1 MPRTQQTRTSHSNPG
16 QTATAIETTCPL
28 SLEPLQAMRPAGR
41 IKQQE
46 TTMKK
51 IMTMI
56 AVALSLLGSVNF
68 ALAQSNPDL
77 GAVSGSTANLNAE
90 SHDGEY
96 HIQRGE

>member
-1 MPRTQQTRTSHSNPG
+1 MPAQ
-16 QTATAIETTCPL
+16 AIAIQDKPQLPSSLHARYRL
-28 SLEPLQAMRPAGR
+28 SLFTTRPAGR

-51 IMTMI
+51 IMTTI

-90 SHDGEY
+90 AHDGEY

>member
-1 MPRTQQTRTSHSNPG
+1 
-16 QTATAIETTCPL
+16 
-28 SLEPLQAMRPAGR
+28 
-41 IKQQE
+41 
-46 TTMKK
+46 
-51 IMTMI
+51 
-56 AVALSLLGSVNF
+56 VNF

>member
-1 MPRTQQTRTSHSNPG
+1 
-16 QTATAIETTCPL
+16 
-28 SLEPLQAMRPAGR
+28 
-41 IKQQE
+41 
-46 TTMKK
+46 MKK
-51 IMTMI
+51 IMTTI

-90 SHDGEY
+90 AHDGEY

>member
-1 MPRTQQTRTSHSNPG
+1 MPVIAWAFQVT
-16 QTATAIETTCPL
+16 
-28 SLEPLQAMRPAGR
+28 RPAAR

-51 IMTMI
+51 IMTTI

-90 SHDGEY
+90 AHDGEY

>member
-1 MPRTQQTRTSHSNPG
+1 MTRPV
-16 QTATAIETTCPL
+16 
-28 SLEPLQAMRPAGR
+28 GR
-41 IKQQE
+41 IKQQN
-46 TTMKK
+46 TMTK

-56 AVALSLLGSVNF
+56 AVALSLIGSVNF

-90 SHDGEY
+90 AHDGEY